1 MANETRAN
9 TCSVFF
15 LKTRRTPNFLNQQAA
30 TTTVRPI
37 EMQVRAREPT
47 LRQRIQRRVRVLAK
61 IGTNTGSFNYL
72 GKVKKGCTR
81 DTYSVCV
88 GVCVYSKSKSANVS
102 LRGYLMVWDCTI
114 NWLGCLAAVSG
125 WTFPGHRTGPVLR
138 PAGALVV
145 PLLPDQRNR
154 PSCVLSSD
162 HHCTSV

>member
-72 GKVKKGCTR
+72 GKVKKAAPETR
-81 DTYSVCV
+81 TACVWVCV
-88 GVCVYSKSKSANVS
+88 FIVRARVQMS
-102 LRGYLMVWDCTI
+102 
-114 NWLGCLAAVSG
+114 
-125 WTFPGHRTGPVLR
+125 H
-138 PAGALVV
+138 
-145 PLLPDQRNR
+145 
-154 PSCVLSSD
+154 
-162 HHCTSV
+162 